1 MGSAVIPEGFG
12 DLLSEPLIVHMATV
26 RPDGQLQNN
35 PMLFEWDGER
45 FKMSLTKSRQK
56 YRNLLA
62 DPRIAISVTDA
73 ANPYRYL
80 ELRGTIDKIEDDANN
95 DFLNSCAK
103 RYMGLDEYPYHP
115 PGAER
120 IIVSFVPQSTSH
132 QGDPN

>member
-1 MGSAVIPEGFG
+1 VIPEGFG

-62 DPRIAISVTDA
+62 DPRVAISVTDA

-80 ELRGTIDKIEDDANN
+80 ELRGAIDKIEDDANN

-103 RYMGLDEYPYHP
+103 RYMGVDEYPHDP

-120 IIVSFVPQSTSH
+120 IIVSFVPQAASH
-132 QGDPN
+132 QGEPN